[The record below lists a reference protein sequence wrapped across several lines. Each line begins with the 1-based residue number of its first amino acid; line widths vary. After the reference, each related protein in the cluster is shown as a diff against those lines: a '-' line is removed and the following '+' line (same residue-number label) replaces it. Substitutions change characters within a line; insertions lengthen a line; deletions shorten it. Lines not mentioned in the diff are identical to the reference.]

1 METSTPTKNWRVR
14 WHTLFHVRHTRESS
28 AKYGELTFSVIY
40 VQAKTEDTAR
50 SYARCHLEYK
60 MEKEIHIEDVTLV
73 PPSDPQNKVLTQP
86 PGCDV
91 DLKDV
96 LRE

>member
-50 SYARCHLEYK
+50 SYAR
-60 MEKEIHIEDVTLV
+60 
-73 PPSDPQNKVLTQP
+73 
-86 PGCDV
+86 
-91 DLKDV
+91 
-96 LRE
+96 